1 MKKIKKFLGV
11 LIFMTCMLVI
21 GPKNVYASADFDR
34 YLTNGKLV
42 INGVEPNDEN
52 EAYAMFEEHFNKL
65 GTYDY
70 GIAPASCDYTYTTCY
85 LVYHLGGS
93 DQAEKEIEVVYN
105 YDKDVKMVVNN
116 LINAMGDKTTF
127 KLTDMEIIN
136 YFLYGSENSN
146 LSSFSLDFRKAL
158 GYKNFEL
165 DVIGGDDHPFY
176 KENIGLAKF
185 IYNNSIYSYKEGF
198 GVVARQVIYI
208 DDNATDIKGAI
219 KKRITDT
226 FGNMDIEVL
235 DGDTVESFLE
245 NEKND
250 IRDRYN
256 QNPSYYQGQGYS
268 SVEQYIEE
276 YMNNNYY
283 NDDAIYHFLVEDDVL
298 SNYYILKINNE
309 EYNFAVIKD
318 SSKINNKLNYLTIDT
333 NSNVEINT
341 LGILPLDT
349 LIKVAKLTNGENYD
363 KIVKILNTTN
373 LDMFDLKL
381 FSRATDNYITR
392 LNDGTFEVRLPIK
405 DELKGKNL
413 VVYYVNDEDK
423 IEEYDVTVRDGYAIF
438 KTNHFSIYSLA
449 EKETNNSTVL
459 EENPKTLDNVLL
471 YFTTGI
477 ISLFG
482 LSIIGVYAYKN
493 KLFKY

>member
-1 MKKIKKFLGV
+1 MKIKKLFGILV
-11 LIFMTCMLVI
+11 FMTCVLVI
-21 GPKNVYASADFDR
+21 GPRNVYAVANFNK

-42 INGVEPNDEN
+42 INGVEPQDEN
-52 EAYAMFEEHFNKL
+52 EAYDRFEEHFNKL
-65 GTYDY
+65 GAYDY
-70 GIAPASCDYTYTTCY
+70 GIAPASCDIKYTTCY

-93 DQAEKEIEVVYN
+93 DQEEKEIEVVYS
-105 YDKDVKMVVNN
+105 YDKDVKKVVNS

-136 YFLYGSENSN
+136 YLLYGSENSN

-165 DVIGGDDHPFY
+165 DVRGGDDHPFY

-185 IYNNSIYSYKEGF
+185 IYNNTIYSYKEGF
-198 GVVARQVIYI
+198 GVIARQVIYI
-208 DDNATDIKGAI
+208 DDDATDIKDAI

-226 FGNMDIEVL
+226 FGNIDIEVL
-235 DGDTVESFLE
+235 DGDTIESFLE

-250 IRDRYN
+250 IRDSYN

-283 NDDAIYHFLVEDDVL
+283 NDDAIYHFLVEDGIL
-298 SNYYILKINNE
+298 KNYYILKINNE

-333 NSNVEINT
+333 NSSVEINT

-349 LIKVAKLTNGENYD
+349 LIKVAKLTNGEEYD
-363 KIVKILNTTN
+363 KIVKTLNITN

-381 FSRATDNYITR
+381 FSKSTDNYITK
-392 LNDGTFEVRLPIK
+392 LDDGSFEVKLPIK
-405 DELKGKNL
+405 DDLKGKNL
-413 VVYYVNDEDK
+413 VVYNVTDENK
-423 IEEYDVTVRDGYAIF
+423 IEEYEVTIKGGYAIF

-449 EKETNNSTVL
+449 EKKINNTIIE
-459 EENPKTLDNVLL
+459 EENPKTVDNILL
-471 YFTTGI
+471 HLVTCI
-477 ISLFG
+477 ISLTG
-482 LSIIGVYAYKN
+482 LGIIGVYAYKKRN
-493 KLFKY
+493 N